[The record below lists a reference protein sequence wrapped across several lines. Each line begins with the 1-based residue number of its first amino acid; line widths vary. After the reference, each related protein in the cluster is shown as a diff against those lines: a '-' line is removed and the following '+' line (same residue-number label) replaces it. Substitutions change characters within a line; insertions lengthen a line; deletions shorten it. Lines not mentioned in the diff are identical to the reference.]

1 MVCLAANLPII
12 AKKYDAIMIE
22 INTEPTQLTI
32 NLTDI
37 FLQGNAGEIL
47 QIIERYL

>member
-1 MVCLAANLPII
+1 MVCPAANLPII